1 MSYSQ
6 ILRIP
11 AFRNLWLGQTISQLG
26 DAFYYVSF
34 MFMVQK
40 VTGSISMVGFVG
52 ACETIPYLLFSL
64 YGGVVAD
71 RIDRKGIML
80 WSDLLSGIFLC
91 FLAILTYACGKPP
104 VWALMLTPF
113 LLSTVRSFF
122 MPAKNAAI
130 PALVPSEVLTPA
142 NALSSLTQSI
152 VPMISLSLSVGV
164 LSFFYERSASLFLI
178 TAVMLNSLSFFGSA
192 LFVAK
197 LPKLVPVREAVHIA
211 HPWIDLKDGL
221 KYIRM
226 RQVLVVLLVV
236 QFGMSLAISPFFVV
250 YVETNSKWFGGKPA
264 TLAICELAF
273 FVGMVIASLLVGR
286 VNVRRAGL
294 GFILG
299 TATVGITVLLMA
311 FSRYFPLFVFW
322 NLVAGL
328 GLPFADIPVRTW
340 MQLNI
345 PDSYRG
351 RINSVST
358 MLAAGTQP
366 VGMGMGGVIVAH
378 TGIQMAFVL
387 MGGGM
392 AVAAFGG
399 LLNREFRRLE
409 INPNG
414 MITPTL
420 DGSLEPAI

>member
-1 MSYSQ
+1 
-6 ILRIP
+6 
-11 AFRNLWLGQTISQLG
+11 
-26 DAFYYVSF
+26 
-34 MFMVQK
+34 
-40 VTGSISMVGFVG
+40 
-52 ACETIPYLLFSL
+52 
-64 YGGVVAD
+64 
-71 RIDRKGIML
+71 
-80 WSDLLSGIFLC
+80 
-91 FLAILTYACGKPP
+91 
-104 VWALMLTPF
+104 
-113 LLSTVRSFF
+113 
-122 MPAKNAAI
+122 
-130 PALVPSEVLTPA
+130 
-142 NALSSLTQSI
+142 
-152 VPMISLSLSVGV
+152 
-164 LSFFYERSASLFLI
+164 
-178 TAVMLNSLSFFGSA
+178 
-192 LFVAK
+192 
-197 LPKLVPVREAVHIA
+197 
-211 HPWIDLKDGL
+211 
-221 KYIRM
+221 
-226 RQVLVVLLVV
+226 
-236 QFGMSLAISPFFVV
+236 
-250 YVETNSKWFGGKPA
+250 
-264 TLAICELAF
+264 
-273 FVGMVIASLLVGR
+273 
-286 VNVRRAGL
+286 
-294 GFILG
+294 
-299 TATVGITVLLMA
+299 MA

>member
-6 ILRIP
+6 ILRFP

-52 ACETIPYLLFSL
+52 ASETIPYLLFSL

-80 WSDLLSGIFLC
+80 WSDLLSGLFLC
-91 FLAILTYACGKPP
+91 LLAALTYVNGKPP
-104 VWALMLTPF
+104 VWTLLVTPF

-130 PALVPSEVLTPA
+130 PSLVPAEALNPA
-142 NALSSLTQSI
+142 NAMSSLTQSI
-152 VPMISLSLSVGV
+152 VPMLSLSLSIGV
-164 LSFFYERSASLFLI
+164 LGAFYERSASLFLI

-192 LFVAK
+192 IFIAK
-197 LPKLVPVREAVHIA
+197 LPSIKAQREEVHKTQ
-211 HPWIDLKDGL
+211 PWIDLKEGL
-221 KYIRM
+221 KYIKS
-226 RQVLVVLLVV
+226 RQVLVVLLAV

-250 YVETNSKWFGGKPA
+250 YVETNNRWFGGKPQ
-264 TLAICELAF
+264 TLALCELVF
-273 FVGMVIASLLVGR
+273 FLGMVLSSIWLGKLR
-286 VNVRRAGL
+286 IVRPGL
-294 GFILG
+294 SFILG
-299 TATVGITVLLMA
+299 TAIVGLTVLLMA
-311 FSRYFPLFVFW
+311 FSRNVPLFAFW

-328 GLPFADIPVRTW
+328 GLPFGDIPLRTW

-345 PDSYRG
+345 PDSLRG

-358 MLAAGTQP
+358 MMAAGVQP
-366 VGMGMGGVIVAH
+366 IGMGLGGMIVAH
-378 TGIQMAFVL
+378 TGIEMAFVL
-387 MGGGM
+387 MGAGM
-392 AVAAFGG
+392 IVAAFGG
-399 LLNREFRRLE
+399 LLNLEFRTIRSE
-409 INPNG
+409 G
-414 MITPTL
+414 
-420 DGSLEPAI
+420 